1 MSETIVV
8 PDNGNNMNNM
18 LPWLAS
24 NGGFGG
30 FGNTIGDLIGL
41 AIVASIFGCGGN
53 GFFGNGWGNNVV
65 F

>member
-41 AIVASIFGCGGN
+41 AIVAFHHYQYTCPCRAL
-53 GFFGNGWGNNVV
+53 
-65 F
+65 